1 MYSWWEYIED
11 SQGLLIS
18 MVGSLIGLYIYTK
31 ILQLSPPMLMSK
43 TFLKGLNTK
52 VKGIIIDR
60 QQITHDTL
68 IFKVSLDR
76 KDQKLGLPICQ
87 HVRI

>member
-18 MVGSLIGLYIYTK
+18 MVASLLGLYIYTK
-31 ILQLSPPMLMSK
+31 ILQLSPSMLKPK

-52 VKGIIIDR
+52 VKGTIIDR

-68 IFKVSLDR
+68 IFKVSLDH